1 MNKYSKIV
9 LFLMVAALTLSA
21 CKVATITPPVEE
33 PTAIVEETEAVSDVP
48 AEPTEDLGPQ
58 PTADT
63 RLTGDDGNM
72 LCTIVEPL
80 FSELTPEEEAQL
92 AVFPPVSEEDWTKGP
107 ENAIIT
113 IIEYTEFQCP
123 YCAMA
128 YQEFEKLMDMY
139 PEDVRLVYRP
149 YPLISIHPN
158 AQVAAQA
165 AEAAGLQGKFG
176 EMYSNLFDKQ
186 SEWNSLTIDE
196 FRDWLAGEATALGL
210 DEVQFTED
218 TVSDS
223 VVEKIQSAM
232 DYAQSIGMNSVPT
245 VLINGRPIGNWY
257 ASGISPII
265 EVVKIEDSLMKE
277 CPPFV
282 IDVEKTYTATI
293 TTENGD
299 MTIELYPEAAPL
311 AVNSFVYLAREGFY
325 DGVTF
330 HRVYHEFMAQTG
342 DPTGTGWSGAGY
354 QYREEIVPE
363 LTFDEAYMLGVA
375 RGQESGTSGSQ
386 FFITYVPYPSLNG
399 MYTIFGKLVDGV
411 DVFEQITERDADQN
425 PDAPVGDEIISITIT
440 EK

>member
-1 MNKYSKIV
+1 MKKVSKFV
-9 LFLMVAALTLSA
+9 LLFLVAALALSA
-21 CKVATITPPVEE
+21 CEVATITPPTVE
-33 PTAIVEETEAVSDVP
+33 PTATVQETEPPTEVV
-48 AEPTEDLGPQ
+48 AEPTEDLTPQ

-63 RLTGDDGNM
+63 RLIGDDGNM
-72 LCTIVEPL
+72 VCTIVEPL
-80 FSELTPEEEAQL
+80 FSELTPEQEAQL

-107 ENAIIT
+107 EDAIIT

-128 YQEFEKLMDMY
+128 YQELEKLMDMY

-158 AQVAAQA
+158 SQVAAQA
-165 AEAAGLQGKFG
+165 AEAAGLQGKFW

-186 SEWNSLTIDE
+186 SEWIDLTAEE
-196 FRDWLAGEATALGL
+196 FLTWLAAEATTLGL
-210 DEVQFTED
+210 DEAQFSQD
-218 TVSDS
+218 TVSDA
-223 VVEKIQSAM
+223 VREKIQSSM
-232 DYAQSIGMNSVPT
+232 DYGASIGMNSVPT
-245 VLINGRPIGNWY
+245 VLINGRPISNWY
-257 ASGISPII
+257 ASGIKPII

-277 CPPFV
+277 CPPWV

-293 TTENGD
+293 KTEKGD
-299 MTIELYPEAAPL
+299 LVVELFPKEAPL

-330 HRVYHEFMAQTG
+330 HRVYHDFMAQTG

-363 LTFDEAYMLGVA
+363 LTFDEPYMVGVA
-375 RGQESGTSGSQ
+375 RGQAAGTSGSQ
-386 FFITYVPYPSLNG
+386 FFITYVPYPTLNG
-399 MYTIFGKLVDGV
+399 LYTIFGKLVDGV
-411 DVFEQITERDADQN
+411 DVLEQITERDADQN
-425 PDAPVGDEIISITIT
+425 PDAPAGDEIISITIN

>member
-1 MNKYSKIV
+1 MKKYSKIV

-33 PTAIVEETEAVSDVP
+33 PTAIVEETEDPADVVV
-48 AEPTEDLGPQ
+48 EPTEDLAPQ
-58 PTADT
+58 PTAD
-63 RLTGDDGNM
+63 LPLIDDDANM
-72 LCTIVEPL
+72 VCSIVEPL

-92 AVFPPVSEEDWTKGP
+92 AVFPPVTEDDWTKGP
-107 ENAIIT
+107 EDAIIT
-113 IIEYTEFQCP
+113 LIEYTEFQCP

-128 YQEFEKLMDMY
+128 YLEFEKLMDMY

-158 AQVAAQA
+158 SQVAAQA
-165 AEAAGLQGKFG
+165 AEAAGLQGKFW

-186 SEWNSLTIDE
+186 SEWNSLTIED
-196 FRDWLAGEATALGL
+196 FLVWLAAEATALGL
-210 DEVQFTED
+210 DEAQFSED
-218 TVSDS
+218 TVSQA
-223 VVEKIQSAM
+223 VTEKIQSAM

-245 VLINGRPIGNWY
+245 VLINGRPVGNWQ
-257 ASGISPII
+257 ASGIKPII

-277 CPPFV
+277 CPPWV

-299 MTIELYPEAAPL
+299 MTIELYPEYAPL

-330 HRVYHEFMAQTG
+330 HRVYHDFMAQTG

-354 QYREEIVPE
+354 QYREEIVDE
-363 LTFDEAYMLGVA
+363 LTFDDPYMLGVA
-375 RGQESGTSGSQ
+375 RSQAEASSGSQ
-386 FFITYVPYPSLNG
+386 FFITYVPYPTLNG
-399 MYTIFGKLVDGV
+399 LYTIFGKLVDGV
-411 DVFEQITERDADQN
+411 EVFEMITERDADQN
-425 PDAPVGDEIISITIT
+425 PDAPLGDKILSITIT
-440 EK
+440 EE

>member
-1 MNKYSKIV
+1 MKKLSKIV
-9 LFLMVAALTLSA
+9 LFLLVASLALSA
-21 CKVATITPPVEE
+21 CKVATITPPGEE
-33 PTAIVEETEAVSDVP
+33 PTAIVEETEPSTDVVV
-48 AEPTEDLGPQ
+48 EPTEDLAPQ

-72 LCTIVEPL
+72 VCTIVEPL
-80 FSELTPEEEAQL
+80 FGELTPEQEAQL

-107 ENAIIT
+107 EDATIT

-128 YQEFEKLMDMY
+128 YQEFEKLMEMY

-158 AQVAAQA
+158 SVLAAQA
-165 AEAAGLQGKFG
+165 AEAAGLQGKFW

-186 SEWNSLTIDE
+186 SEWSGLTNDDFLTWVSE
-196 FRDWLAGEATALGL
+196 EATALGL
-210 DEVQFTED
+210 DEAQFSQD
-218 TVSDS
+218 AVSD
-223 VVEKIQSAM
+223 VIAEKIQSAM

-245 VLINGRPIGNWY
+245 VLINGRPINNWY
-257 ASGISPII
+257 ASGIKPII
-265 EVVKIEDSLMKE
+265 EVVKVEDSLMKE
-277 CPPFV
+277 CPPWV

-293 TTENGD
+293 TTANGD

-330 HRVYHEFMAQTG
+330 HRVYHNFMAQTG

-354 QYREEIVPE
+354 QYREETVDE

-399 MYTIFGKLVDGV
+399 LYTIFGKLVDGV

-425 PDAPVGDEIISITIT
+425 PDAPVGDEIISITII